1 MTPIRLNDL
10 EVSAVPCA
18 RVVGWTPAGRTGRR
32 CVGIFD
38 ECGLM
43 PALPTA
49 VSAVTRAVVAVV
61 LAVGIWVFVY
71 AIAYEGAW
79 GQFVLLVALPVV
91 VLTVLLYEVSGRR
104 RVAANSVQEQ
114 VARELARAVLALLVA
129 AGTWAGV
136 YKFAVGLSH
145 DNLWKA
151 AIVLAG
157 PPIVALA
164 VLLYLKL
171 PRRRSG

>member
-1 MTPIRLNDL
+1 LM
-10 EVSAVPCA
+10 SA
-18 RVVGWTPAGRTGRR
+18 
-32 CVGIFD
+32 
-38 ECGLM
+38 LS
-43 PALPTA
+43 TA
-49 VSAVTRAVVAVV
+49 VRAVARAVVAVV

-71 AIAYEGAW
+71 AIAYDGAW

-91 VLTVLLYEVSGRR
+91 VLAVLLYDLFGHR
-104 RVAANSVQEQ
+104 RVPADAVQEPER
-114 VARELARAVLALLVA
+114 VGRKLARAVLALLVT

-136 YKFAVGLSH
+136 YKYAVDVSFN
-145 DNLWKA
+145 NLWKA

-157 PPIVALA
+157 PPIVGLA